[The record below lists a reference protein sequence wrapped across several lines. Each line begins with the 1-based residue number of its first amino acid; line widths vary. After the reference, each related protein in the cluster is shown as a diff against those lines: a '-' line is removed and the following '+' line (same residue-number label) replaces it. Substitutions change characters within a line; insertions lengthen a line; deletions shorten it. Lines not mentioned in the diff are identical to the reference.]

1 MKIEGRIASQIEKTS
16 LPLLARTQG
25 LKFHFGKRKPATGKQ
40 TKKKQLQKANE
51 KPRPAL

>member
-1 MKIEGRIASQIEKTS
+1 MKIKGKTASRVRENIPS
-16 LPLLARTQG
+16 PLARTQG
-25 LKFHFGKRKPATGKQ
+25 LKFHFRKRKPATGKQ